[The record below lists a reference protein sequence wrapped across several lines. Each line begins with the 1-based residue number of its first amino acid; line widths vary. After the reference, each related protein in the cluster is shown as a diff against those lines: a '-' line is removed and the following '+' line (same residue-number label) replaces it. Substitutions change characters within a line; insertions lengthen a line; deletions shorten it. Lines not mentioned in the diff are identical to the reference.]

1 MKNMRRADKDQS
13 KGTKERMAHI
23 KTHQTALREHNSCNY
38 TKTPQSQ
45 SWISSQKCSTLS
57 NLGDLQNSCPS
68 HLDTNLSSPLSRQHA
83 TSFAEIARCKKGN
96 GEQSMKRCIE
106 DPSGSHFI
114 QNLSSIQKQDES
126 EMATKSPSAD
136 SSSQSNPEGKKLRKT
151 LIFCFQYLVL

>member
-1 MKNMRRADKDQS
+1 MKHIRRADKDQA

-23 KTHQTALREHNSCNY
+23 KTHQTVPREHNSCNY

-45 SWISSQKCSTLS
+45 SWISSQKCSTLL
-57 NLGDLQNSCPS
+57 NLGALQNSCPS

-96 GEQSMKRCIE
+96 GEQSMKKCIE

-114 QNLSSIQKQDES
+114 QNLSSFQKQDDS
-126 EMATKSPSAD
+126 EMATKSLSAA